1 MITDFRDFCTWAY
14 VVIDDLYHKLA
25 PLYLSSRPG
34 PAVQGCSDSE
44 LITLAVVGECRG
56 WDQETVLLS
65 SWQDYTDLFPVL
77 PTRTRFNCR
86 RRNLM
91 QIINL
96 IRQALVAG
104 LDVAADRQC
113 AIDSLPVPVMGFHLV
128 PHSHNDWGAYR
139 ATYGKVSSKKQTI
152 YGYKL
157 HLLVTLGGLILDFEL
172 AGANADDR
180 YVGLEIL
187 ERHGDLA
194 VLGDK
199 GYVSRPIAQHLKKH
213 CQVELK
219 TLPKRNQKQGS
230 PHSRL
235 LHNHFRQIVETV
247 NGQLTEQFNVES
259 NHAHS
264 FWGLCSRIYTKL
276 AAHTLSIYLNRLMGN
291 LDFLHIKALA
301 FLSLHYCS
309 L

>member
-14 VVIDDLYHKLA
+14 VIIDDLYQQVA
-25 PLYLSSRPG
+25 PFYLSSRPG
-34 PAVQGCSDSE
+34 PAVTSCSDSE
-44 LITLAVVGECRG
+44 LITLAIVGECRG

-65 SWQDYTDLFPVL
+65 SWQDYQDLFPVL
-77 PTRTRFNCR
+77 PERTRFNRR

-91 QIINL
+91 PIINL
-96 IRQALVAG
+96 IRQALLAG
-104 LDVAADRQC
+104 LDVAADREC

-128 PHSHNDWGAYR
+128 PHSHNDWGAYG

-187 ERHGDLA
+187 ERHQDLK

-199 GYVSRPIAQHLKKH
+199 GYVSKPIAAHLQKH
-213 CQVELK
+213 AQVELK
-219 TLPKRNQKQGS
+219 TLPKRNQEPVS
-230 PHSRL
+230 PQARQ
-235 LHNHFRQIVETV
+235 LHNIF
-247 NGQLTEQFNVES
+247 
-259 NHAHS
+259 A
-264 FWGLCSRIYTKL
+264 KL
-276 AAHTLSIYLNRLMGN
+276 WKRSMGN
-291 LDFLHIKALA
+291 
-301 FLSLHYCS
+301 
-309 L
+309 

>member
-1 MITDFRDFCTWAY
+1 MIEDFRDFCTWAY
-14 VVIDDLYHKLA
+14 VVIDDLYQQLA

-34 PAVQGCSDSE
+34 PAGKGCSDSE
-44 LITLAVVGECRG
+44 LITLAIVGECRG

-65 SWQDYTDLFPVL
+65 SWQDYGDLFPVL
-77 PTRTRFNCR
+77 PERTRFNRR

-96 IRQALVAG
+96 IRQLILAN
-104 LDVAADRQC
+104 LDLAADRQC

-128 PHSHNDWGAYR
+128 PHSHNDWAAYG

-152 YGYKL
+152 FGYKL

-180 YVGLEIL
+180 YVGLEML
-187 ERHGDLA
+187 ERHSDLS

-199 GYVSRPIAQHLKKH
+199 GYVSKPLAAYLQRH

-219 TLPKRNQKQGS
+219 TLPKLNQIQVS
-230 PHSRL
+230 DEVHL

-247 NGQLTEQFNVES
+247 NGQLTEQFNIES

-264 FWGLCSRIYTKL
+264 FWGLCARLYTKL
-276 AAHTLSIYLNRLMGN
+276 AAHTLSIYLNRLLGK
-291 LDFLHIKALA
+291 LEFLHIKHLA
-301 FLSLHYCS
+301 FPNPNY
-309 L
+309 